1 MFEDLC
7 GRPSRSQVSEARPG
21 APAFLFF
28 GAMLVAAAM
37 MMGCH
42 GPKADKSTV
51 VFLIESSPTS
61 LDPRIGIDAQSEHI
75 DELLFDGL
83 VVRDASF
90 RVAPGL
96 AERWEQP
103 DPLTLIFHLHSGIH
117 FSDGR
122 LLTSRDVVW
131 TLESMRNGAIITPKA
146 ASYASVASIE
156 AKDAAT
162 VVLHLKSPDNFL
174 LTNLSS
180 GAMGIVPYGSGRDF
194 WQHPVGSGPFRF
206 VSQEID
212 KEVVIERNPMS
223 WQRDA
228 GNVARVRFAVVPDPI
243 TRALE
248 LRKGSADLESNSLL
262 PDMLPVLAA
271 EKHLVVE
278 SVGGTQVQY
287 LAFNTVDPI
296 LRDARVRQAIACS
309 IDVPLILKTLQ
320 AGRARPTVSLLPS
333 THWAWNGDVPRYE
346 YDQRRSEH
354 LLEEAGYRRGADG
367 VRLHLT
373 MKTSTDE
380 GTRLLAATLQQEL
393 AQVGIA
399 LELRSFESATFLQDL
414 TRGSFQMY
422 ALRWIGGNEQP
433 EIFGYAFSSA
443 RIPPKGANRGRYSN
457 PKLDALLDD
466 AGKSTDQARRKTDY
480 AQAQE
485 ILARDLPAVNLWY
498 KDSIVVHNRR
508 VSGIV
513 LSPSG
518 SFKFMCTLRVQM

>member
-1 MFEDLC
+1 
-7 GRPSRSQVSEARPG
+7 
-21 APAFLFF
+21 
-28 GAMLVAAAM
+28 
-37 MMGCH
+37 MGFILLTSCH
-42 GPKADKSTV
+42 SPRIDKGTV
-51 VFLIESSPTS
+51 VFLIESSPTN
-61 LDPRIGIDAQSEHI
+61 LDPRIGTDAQSEHI
-75 DELLFDGL
+75 QELLFDGL

-96 AERWEQP
+96 AERWNQP
-103 DPLTLIFHLHSGIH
+103 DPLTLIFHLHPDVH

-122 LLTSRDVVW
+122 PLTSRDVLW
-131 TLESMRNGAIITPKA
+131 TLKSMRDGTIITPKG

-156 AKDAAT
+156 APGAQT
-162 VVLHLKSPDNFL
+162 VVLHLKYPDNFL

-212 KEVVIERNPMS
+212 KEVVIERNPLS
-223 WQRDA
+223 WQQDSSQ
-228 GNVARVRFAVVPDPI
+228 GNIQRVRFAVVPDPI

-271 EKHLVVE
+271 EKHLAVE

-287 LAFNTVDPI
+287 IAFNTIDPI
-296 LRDARVRQAIACS
+296 LRDVRVRQAVACA
-309 IDVPLILKTLQ
+309 IDIPLILKTLQ
-320 AGRARPTVSLLPS
+320 DGRARSAVSLLPQ
-333 THWAWNGDVPRYE
+333 THWAWTGNVARYD
-346 YDQRRSEH
+346 YDPSRAAS
-354 LLEEAGYRRGADG
+354 LLDQAGYRPGRDG
-367 VRLHLT
+367 TRLHLT

-380 GTRLLAATLQQEL
+380 GTRLLAATLQQQL

-399 LELRSFESATFLQDL
+399 LDIRSFESATYLQDL
-414 TRGSFQMY
+414 TRGSFQIY

-433 EIFGYAFSSA
+433 DIFGYAFSTA

-457 PKLDALLDD
+457 PRLDALLDD
-466 AGKSTDQARRKTDY
+466 AGASTDQARRTSDY
-480 AQAQE
+480 VQAQQ
-485 ILARDLPAVNLWY
+485 ILAQDLPAFNLWY

-508 VSGIV
+508 LSGISI
-513 LSPSG
+513 SPSG
-518 SFKFMCTLRVQM
+518 SFEFLSTARVQM

>member
-1 MFEDLC
+1 MRRLALLLAC
-7 GRPSRSQVSEARPG
+7 
-21 APAFLFF
+21 
-28 GAMLVAAAM
+28 
-37 MMGCH
+37 MGFILLTSCH
-42 GPKADKSTV
+42 SPRIDKGTV
-51 VFLIESSPTS
+51 VFLIESSPTN
-61 LDPRIGIDAQSEHI
+61 LDPRIGTDAQSEHI
-75 DELLFDGL
+75 QELLFDGL

-96 AERWEQP
+96 AERWNQP
-103 DPLTLIFHLHSGIH
+103 DPLTLIFHLHPDVH

-122 LLTSRDVVW
+122 SLTSRDVLW
-131 TLESMRNGAIITPKA
+131 TLKSMRDGTIITPKG

-156 AKDAAT
+156 APGAQT
-162 VVLHLKSPDNFL
+162 VVLHLKYPDNFL

-212 KEVVIERNPMS
+212 KEVVIERNPLS
-223 WQRDA
+223 WQQDSSQ
-228 GNVARVRFAVVPDPI
+228 GNIQRVRFAVVPDPI

-271 EKHLVVE
+271 EKHLAVE

-287 LAFNTVDPI
+287 IAFNTIDPI
-296 LRDARVRQAIACS
+296 LRDVRVRQAVACA
-309 IDVPLILKTLQ
+309 IDIPLILKTLQ
-320 AGRARPTVSLLPS
+320 DGRARSAVSLLPQ
-333 THWAWNGDVPRYE
+333 THWAWTGNVARYD
-346 YDQRRSEH
+346 YDPSRAAS
-354 LLEEAGYRRGADG
+354 LLDQAGYRPGRDG
-367 VRLHLT
+367 TRLHLT

-380 GTRLLAATLQQEL
+380 GTRLLAATLQQQL

-399 LELRSFESATFLQDL
+399 LDIRSFESATYLQDL
-414 TRGSFQMY
+414 TRGSFQIY

-433 EIFGYAFSSA
+433 DIFGYAFSTA

-457 PKLDALLDD
+457 PRLDALLDD
-466 AGKSTDQARRKTDY
+466 AGASTDQARRTSDY
-480 AQAQE
+480 VQAQQ
-485 ILARDLPAVNLWY
+485 ILAQDLPAFNLWY

-508 VSGIV
+508 LSGISI
-513 LSPSG
+513 SPSG
-518 SFKFMCTLRVQM
+518 SFEFLSTARVQM